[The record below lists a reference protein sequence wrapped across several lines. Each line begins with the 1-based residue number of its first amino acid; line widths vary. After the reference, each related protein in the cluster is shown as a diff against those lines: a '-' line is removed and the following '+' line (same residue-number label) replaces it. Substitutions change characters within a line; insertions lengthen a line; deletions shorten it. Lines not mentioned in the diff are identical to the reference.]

1 MKKIN
6 FSQVEIYTGVSKT
19 ACFVQ
24 DVREA
29 FADALYSQCVGLKAH
44 ALALKIFNSKG
55 EEEYTE
61 DEVELI
67 KQFAQVNCSP
77 SLIDAINKMTE

>member
-1 MKKIN
+1 MKIDFTK
-6 FSQVEIYTGVSKT
+6 VEIYTGIAKK
-19 ACFVQ
+19 ACVVK
-24 DVREA
+24 DVRED

-67 KQFAQVNCSP
+67 KQFAQENCSP

>member
-19 ACFVQ
+19 TCFVQ

-29 FADALYSQCVGLKAH
+29 FADAIYSQGVGIKSH
-44 ALALKIFNSKG
+44 ALAFKIFNSKG
-55 EEEYTE
+55 EEEYD
-61 DEVELI
+61 DEEVAII
-67 KQFAQVNCSP
+67 KAFAHKFCSP